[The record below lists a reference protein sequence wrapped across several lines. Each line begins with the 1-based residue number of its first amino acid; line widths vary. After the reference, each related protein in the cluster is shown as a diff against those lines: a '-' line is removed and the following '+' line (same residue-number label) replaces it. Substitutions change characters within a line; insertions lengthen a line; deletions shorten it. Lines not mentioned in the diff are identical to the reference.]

1 MSIPVPPLAPDTPT
15 DKHIRPIGPLDAV
28 GKLGV
33 GKPRRSLSGLGMAAI
48 GLEAEFELVVNGR
61 KRRPEDVFGDPRA
74 FLGDDL
80 VHREGT
86 SYHLPGGAAVYFDTG
101 VIEVATPPVEVE
113 YRCAERAGR
122 ILWEGIAD
130 LRRGLDDWER
140 KTGNEA
146 KLVGFSAHYNL
157 SFEQSPAG
165 TVEELAWLLVH
176 ILPAPVML
184 VASNRKSTGV
194 GVRPRGNRVELTV
207 DFSPSPALS
216 IATTALVTGI
226 ARAVMNW
233 PSYAEAVLADN
244 HVPIIDGLT
253 PKPHTSRKGWL
264 AHATSYSDGNP
275 FDTHPNERKWRIQT
289 PSGPQPVS
297 LREAARQMYEAFLTP
312 IREIAGPFTTRLL
325 TGIMTGE
332 TPALLDLDDRPAAY
346 EDVGRACKWESL
358 FAPRTIR
365 RSRYEEVLVHA
376 LRGDRLVVGGEELRP
391 VKPLGWDAIRFR
403 TTRGKIKDVALDDLV
418 PHLRSWRRSSRLSG
432 R

>member
-1 MSIPVPPLAPDTPT
+1 
-15 DKHIRPIGPLDAV
+15 
-28 GKLGV
+28 
-33 GKPRRSLSGLGMAAI
+33 MAAI
-48 GLEAEFELVVNGR
+48 GLEAEFELVVNGH

-74 FLGDDL
+74 FLGDEL

-140 KTGNEA
+140 KTGNVA

-157 SFEQSPAG
+157 SFEQSSSG

-233 PSYAEAVLADN
+233 PSYAQSALAEN
-244 HVPIIDGLT
+244 GIPIIDGLT
-253 PKPHTSRKGWL
+253 PMPHTSRKGWL
-264 AHATSYSDGNP
+264 AHKTSYADGDP
-275 FDTHPNERKWRIQT
+275 FDADPNDVKWRIHT
-289 PSGPQPVS
+289 PSGAQPAS
-297 LREAARQMYEAFLTP
+297 LRDAARRIFEVFLTP

-358 FAPRTIR
+358 FAPRTVR
-365 RSRYEEVLVHA
+365 RSRYEQVLVHA
-376 LRGDRLVVGGEELRP
+376 LRGDVLVVGGEVLTP
-391 VKPLGWDAIRFR
+391 VKPVGWGAIRFENR
-403 TTRGKIKDVALDDLV
+403 AGRVRDVALDDLV
-418 PHLRSWRRSSRLSG
+418 PHLRSWRGSARVQSR